1 VLVKVDRASM
11 SVGLEVRVPV
21 LERAVAELA
30 CSLPLE
36 VLRHAG
42 RTKAPLRELV
52 YRRVPRELLERP
64 KQGFD
69 FPIRA
74 LLGRELDAWTDEHL
88 APTRLAAQGI
98 LDPDA
103 VARIVEESRRA
114 PARGDARLWRLLCFQ
129 RWLAA
134 HHPDGLD
141 V

>member
-1 VLVKVDRASM
+1 M

-36 VLRHAG
+36 HLTYG
-42 RTKAPLRELV
+42 GQTKAPLRALV
-52 YRRVPRELLERP
+52 YRRVPRALLERP

-88 APTRLAAQGI
+88 AP
-98 LDPDA
+98 
-103 VARIVEESRRA
+103 ARIADQGLFDPAAVQRIVADARRSG
-114 PARGDARLWRLLCFQ
+114 ARGDARLWRLLCFQ

-141 V
+141 A